1 MKKIL
6 FALLV
11 ALMGAMSVFT
21 SCKEDDDDEILNVPP
36 DSIVV
41 DGAKVLDLG
50 DYSFN
55 FPTDENKE
63 VPWRYGDYDKKF
75 SYGDLVFN
83 ASAAIAKNDFAVR
96 ISIYEQIDEQAGKYK
111 IGDLEY
117 ILDKYYYC
125 EDGGY
130 NLIEKNTNAKLGSAD
145 AIKYISTENETGAYT
160 EQYLV
165 YVEKTK
171 KILLIT
177 MDMPADVKDKR
188 FAELQTILKSFKL
201 KK

>member
-1 MKKIL
+1 MKKNL

-63 VPWRYGDYDKKF
+63 VPWNYFSDERNKGNYGDIKF
-75 SYGDLVFN
+75 NMSEVY
-83 ASAAIAKNDFAVR
+83 AKNDFAVV
-96 ISIYEQIDEQAGKYK
+96 INFYEQIDEQTGKFT
-111 IGDLEY
+111 IGDLEDF
-117 ILDKYYYC
+117 LDKNIYC
-125 EDGGY
+125 EDGRY
-130 NLIEKNTNAKLGSAD
+130 NIEKNTNAKLGTAK
-145 AIKYISTENETGAYT
+145 AIKYKATEKETGNYL

-165 YVEKTK
+165 YIEKTK
-171 KILLIT
+171 KILVVLVEL
-177 MDMPADVKDKR
+177 PADVKEQR
-188 FAELQTILKSFKL
+188 FAEVQTILNSFKL
-201 KK
+201 K

>member
-1 MKKIL
+1 MKKNL

-63 VPWRYGDYDKKF
+63 VPWNYFSDERNKGNYGDIKF
-75 SYGDLVFN
+75 NMSEVY
-83 ASAAIAKNDFAVR
+83 AKNDFAVV
-96 ISIYEQIDEQAGKYK
+96 INIYEQIDEQAGKFT
-111 IGDLEY
+111 IGDLEDF
-117 ILDKYYYC
+117 LDKNIYC
-125 EDGGY
+125 EDGRY
-130 NLIEKNTNAKLGSAD
+130 NIEKNTNAKLGTAK
-145 AIKYISTENETGAYT
+145 AIKYKATEKETGNYL

-165 YVEKTK
+165 YIEKTK
-171 KILLIT
+171 KILVVLVEL
-177 MDMPADVKDKR
+177 PADVKEQR
-188 FAELQTILKSFKL
+188 FAEVQTILNSFKL
-201 KK
+201 K